1 MIVVQT
7 NTPNKQCGTILI
19 SSKRNVSRAILPES
33 PGGIKHVEGGG
44 GGVKLMGHQL
54 VETGRN
60 STQIRPLPLFNS
72 WSSTPYVLKQH
83 PPVVL
88 TRPTVAIWILSL
100 VVAGHE

>member
-44 GGVKLMGHQL
+44 GKING
-54 VETGRN
+54 T
-60 STQIRPLPLFNS
+60 STSGNR
-72 WSSTPYVLKQH
+72 
-83 PPVVL
+83 
-88 TRPTVAIWILSL
+88 
-100 VVAGHE
+100 

>member
-7 NTPNKQCGTILI
+7 NTPNKQCGTILV

-33 PGGIKHVEGGG
+33 PGGIKHVEG

-72 WSSTPYVLKQH
+72 WSSYVLKQH

-88 TRPTVAIWILSL
+88 TRPTVAIWTILSL

>member
-44 GGVKLMGHQL
+44 GGGGGGKING
-54 VETGRN
+54 T
-60 STQIRPLPLFNS
+60 STSGNR
-72 WSSTPYVLKQH
+72 
-83 PPVVL
+83 
-88 TRPTVAIWILSL
+88 
-100 VVAGHE
+100 